1 MKEALLFLREFI
13 KHPISTGAIYPS
25 SQELAQEIVTQG
37 RVEEAEIIAEFGA
50 GTGVFT
56 KEIIRRKKSAAKFL
70 SIEYRQELVD
80 IIRREIP
87 EVDIACDSVEN
98 LITLMKERNL
108 DHLDSIVCGL
118 PWAAFSEEMQDK
130 FLAPA
135 VKSLKEGG
143 RFVTFAYLQGLLLP
157 AGHRFQKKIAS
168 TFSEVHRSRIV
179 WKNLPPA
186 FVYVCTK

>member
-25 SQELAQEIVTQG
+25 SQELAKEIVTQG
-37 RVEEAEIIAEFGA
+37 KVEEANVIVEFGA

-56 KEIIRRKKSAAKFL
+56 KEILKRKKREAKFF

-80 IIRREIP
+80 IIRSEIP

-98 LITLMKERNL
+98 LTVLMETRHL
-108 DHLDSIVCGL
+108 DSLDSIVCGL
-118 PWAAFSEEMQDK
+118 PWAAFSEEMQDR

-135 VKSLKEGG
+135 VNKLKEGG

-157 AGHRFQKKIAS
+157 AGRRFQKKIAS
-168 TFSEVHRSRIV
+168 TFSEVHRSRVV